1 MTSNIVSELVMI
13 CLVALLILSKDPEK
27 RPLLWS
33 VVVIWGLLCFFVAR
47 TSENSNSTQLD
58 G

>member
-1 MTSNIVSELVMI
+1 MTSSIVSGLVMI

-33 VVVIWGLLCFFVAR
+33 VVVIWGLLCFIVAFLGGGP
-47 TSENSNSTQLD
+47 NS
-58 G
+58 